1 MFKKSRKKIVAAI
14 MSILVLLWVGTLGVI
29 YASSYFEMKKQ
40 NEQML
45 LAHAQMYNLPNAFDQ
60 MMPPNGPRPDGTP
73 GFKPG
78 FDPESPKFQLST
90 FYSVAV
96 SYKGEILEIKNDS
109 PTVYASDDLA
119 RMAKDIIKDGKSK
132 GTKDNLTFLKT
143 DKNGY
148 VLVVFMDNTVVN
160 ESARSLFRYTLIFGG
175 VALVVFFF
183 LSRFLARKIVA
194 PLEESYQ
201 KQRKFISDAGH
212 ELKTPVSV
220 VSANAELLS
229 RELGDNQWLQN
240 IQYENERMGLLVGQL
255 LDLARTE
262 NITPQMEHIDLSRLV
277 AGEMLPFESVA
288 FEKGLVLNSNIKSG
302 ITVEGNSTQLK
313 QLTSILLDNA
323 IRHSKPDGEVRLT
336 LTKDRGIAEIS
347 VINKG
352 DEIPAEYREQIFE
365 RFYRMDTARNGED
378 KHYGLGL
385 AIAKAIVNAHHGHI
399 EVHCYN
405 GLVEFRASIPT
416 AKEK

>member
-1 MFKKSRKKIVAAI
+1 MFKKSRRKIVAAI
-14 MSILVLLWVGTLGVI
+14 MSVLVLLWVGTLGII
-29 YASSYFEMKKQ
+29 YTSSYFEMQKQ

-45 LAHAQMYNLPNAFDQ
+45 RSYAQMYNLPNTFDQ
-60 MMPPNGPRPDGTP
+60 MMPPNGPRPEGNP

-78 FDPESPKFQLST
+78 FNPESPKFQLST

-109 PTVYASDDLA
+109 PTVYAGDDLA
-119 RMAKDIIKDGKSK
+119 RMAKDIIKDDKST

-148 VLVVFMDNTVVN
+148 ALVVFMDNTVVN

-175 VALVVFFF
+175 VALAVFFF
-183 LSRFLARKIVA
+183 LSRFLAQKIVA

-201 KQRKFISDAGH
+201 KQRQFISDAGH

-229 RELGDNQWLQN
+229 RELGDNQWLRN

-262 NITPQMEHIDLSRLV
+262 NATPQMEHIDFSRLV
-277 AGEMLPFESVA
+277 AGETLPFESVA
-288 FEKGLVLNSNIKSG
+288 FEKGFVLNSNITNG

-336 LTKDRGIAEIS
+336 LTKDHGMAEIS

-352 DEIPAEYREQIFE
+352 DEIPPEYRERIFE
-365 RFYRMDTARNGED
+365 RFYRMDPARNGED

-385 AIAKAIVNAHHGHI
+385 AIAKAIVDAHHGHI
-399 EVHCYN
+399 EVNCYN
-405 GLVEFRASIPT
+405 GLVEFHVRMPM
-416 AKEK
+416 K